1 MPTTINATPTASR
14 PEAAKRLAGRPPI
27 VTKVNAE
34 SAPAPSIAK
43 PVKLKRGQLGATKKG
58 LLNLPATGG
67 YAGGNETGK
76 AMALNLL
83 KEMRAS
89 EPGLGFLRMQHMI
102 SEFMKRIELD
112 GGLAAFDR
120 PVDEWSEAQTS
131 RRGQYVGFIGT
142 LSHWMEAAA
151 QQMGSELD
159 GMSEN
164 MLLTM
169 ASDGLNLDMDEWLK
183 RDEEAGAA

>member
-1 MPTTINATPTASR
+1 
-14 PEAAKRLAGRPPI
+14 L
-27 VTKVNAE
+27 V
-34 SAPAPSIAK
+34 K

-67 YAGGNETGK
+67 YIGGNETGA

-102 SEFMKRIELD
+102 SEFMRRIELD
-112 GGLAAFDR
+112 GGHAVYDR
-120 PVDEWSEAQTS
+120 PVAEWSDAEDS

-142 LSHWMEAAA
+142 LSHWMEAAVR
-151 QQMGSELD
+151 QMGGQLD
-159 GMSEN
+159 TMSEEA
-164 MLLTM
+164 LLIS
-169 ASDGLNLDMDEWLK
+169 ASNGLNLDMDEWLK
-183 RDEEAGAA
+183 RNEEAGAA